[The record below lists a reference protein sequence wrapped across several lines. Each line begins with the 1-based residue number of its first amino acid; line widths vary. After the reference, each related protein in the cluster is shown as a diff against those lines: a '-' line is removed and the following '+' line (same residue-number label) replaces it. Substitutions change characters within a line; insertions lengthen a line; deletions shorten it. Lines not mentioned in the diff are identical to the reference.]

1 MFIKIET
8 AALNGNG
15 GGEQQPQ
22 KTVKLS
28 DSFDATIANA
38 AEERG
43 RVDVDKNQFSII
55 KQFHALMDEIIYI
68 FSNDLCCAST
78 EEIEKKKLLEN
89 WFHSRH
95 GRNLREKRLTQKEIE
110 IEIETKQRAEE
121 ILI

>member
-78 EEIEKKKLLEN
+78 
-89 WFHSRH
+89 H
-95 GRNLREKRLTQKEIE
+95 
-110 IEIETKQRAEE
+110 
-121 ILI
+121 